1 MGLSG
6 TQIVRFAFAIAI
18 AAVGIFASAQ
28 GLVTESLAKS
38 GQAILS
44 FAPNRTPTGQT
55 ERASRAVAAGDYGSA
70 ITPARLSLAQR
81 PLDAAT
87 LRLLAV
93 SQLNTD
99 NAEGAGRS
107 LTLASQLGWRD
118 TATQLLLFQIA
129 RESGDVNGAA
139 IRFDSMARQ
148 KMEAGRLKELMH
160 TFLLDPGAPEALAE
174 RISGNPKWRR
184 EYLLTTDPIPAETYP
199 AWLEMLAAMKRIG
212 SPPRPN
218 EYTAIERTLV
228 DAGQIPLAIE
238 ASRTFG
244 ALSKGEAD
252 GFETLSQ
259 GELAS
264 PFGWSVFPGRE
275 AAVTEPERGMVR
287 VTADGQVG
295 GPIIQ
300 RVAPLGAGT
309 HSLLVRSDG
318 QEPDGEAAFRWTVT
332 CLPSR
337 VELETRINSTRS
349 AAGEPSTEQVSFV
362 APPGCLAARVA
373 LTSLAGMI
381 RGDYALT
388 VSRARLD

>member
-1 MGLSG
+1 MELPG
-6 TQIVRFAFAIAI
+6 TPIVRFAFAIAL
-18 AAVGIFASAQ
+18 AATGVFASAQ
-28 GLVTESLAKS
+28 GLVTESLANS
-38 GQAILS
+38 GEAVWT

-55 ERASRAVAAGDYGSA
+55 EKASRAVASGDYAAA

-118 TATQLLLFQIA
+118 TATQFLLFQVA

-148 KMEAGRLKELMH
+148 RMEAERLKDLMH
-160 TFLLDPGAPEALAE
+160 TFLVDPGAPEAMAE
-174 RISGNPKWRR
+174 RLSGNPNWRR
-184 EYLLTTDPIPAETYP
+184 EYLLTTDPIPSETYRP
-199 AWLEMLAAMKRIG
+199 WLEMLAAMKRIG

-218 EYTAIERTLV
+218 EYAAIERTLI
-228 DAGQIPLAIE
+228 DFGQIPLAIE
-238 ASRTFG
+238 ASREFG
-244 ALSKGEAD
+244 ALSKGEAA

-264 PFGWSVFPGRE
+264 PFAWSVFPGRE
-275 AAVTEPERGMVR
+275 ASVTQPESDTVR
-287 VTADGQVG
+287 VTADGQVSG
-295 GPIIQ
+295 TIIQ
-300 RVAPLGAGT
+300 RVVPLGAGT
-309 HSLLVRSDG
+309 HSFLVRSDG
-318 QEPDGEAAFRWTVT
+318 QEPDGEGAFRWTVT

-337 VELETRINSTRS
+337 VELETRTNMTRGL
-349 AAGEPSTEQVSFV
+349 AGEPSTEQVSFV
-362 APPGCLAARVA
+362 APAGCLAARIA
-373 LTSLAGMI
+373 LASLGGRI